1 MSRSVTKFSTRT
13 LEKSFYP
20 LLRIDSIE
28 VKSSLPPVPVVSV
41 QGDAGDDDDDDDHA
55 ADHGDDDDAER
66 GLARH
71 VVHSHR
77 HHLDVAGHLV
87 VDDDEDVVGVAVA
100 QVPDDRELA
109 LALQQGRLLTRLIA

>member
-1 MSRSVTKFSTRT
+1 MDWFEVT
-13 LEKSFYP
+13 
-20 LLRIDSIE
+20 
-28 VKSSLPPVPVVSV
+28 SLPPVPVVSV
-41 QGDAGDDDDDDDHA
+41 QGDAGDDDDNHDHA

-71 VVHSHR
+71 VVHGHR

>member
-1 MSRSVTKFSTRT
+1 MDWFEVT
-13 LEKSFYP
+13 
-20 LLRIDSIE
+20 
-28 VKSSLPPVPVVSV
+28 SLPPVPVVSV
-41 QGDAGDDDDDDDHA
+41 QGDAGDDDDNHDHA

>member
-13 LEKSFYP
+13 LEKGFYP
-20 LLRIDSIE
+20 LFRIDWFE
-28 VKSSLPPVPVVSV
+28 VTSLPPVPVVSV

-109 LALQQGRLLTRLIA
+109 LTLQQGRLLTRLIA

>member
-1 MSRSVTKFSTRT
+1 MAKTKSILTFGTPCT
-13 LEKSFYP
+13 LTF
-20 LLRIDSIE
+20 
-28 VKSSLPPVPVVSV
+28 PPVSVVCV

-55 ADHGDDDDAER
+55 ADHGDDDDAQR

-71 VVHSHR
+71 VVHRHR
-77 HHLDVAGHLV
+77 HHLDVARHLV

-109 LALQQGRLLTRLIA
+109 LALQQGRLLARLIA